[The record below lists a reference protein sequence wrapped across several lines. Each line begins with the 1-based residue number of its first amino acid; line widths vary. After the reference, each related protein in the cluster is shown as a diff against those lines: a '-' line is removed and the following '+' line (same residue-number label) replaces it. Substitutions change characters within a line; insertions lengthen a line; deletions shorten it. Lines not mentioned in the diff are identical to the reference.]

1 MGVASVM
8 FAFSVPFVST
18 SASWKLL
25 NSIFIKVDDLR
36 YGCACDLCDGVDI
49 SSLSCGRLSEPSLAS
64 SLTSK
69 SFEIISDDSPW
80 RKDSLLPTDIDP
92 SSALLINFKK
102 SFWSFSA
109 YFLFL
114 FPYFPLTYYLPCNY
128 YLLLVLLFDLCASFF
143 ISKSVFFRLSVAVFS
158 PPSLLSI

>member
-1 MGVASVM
+1 MNYLPLFCFTYRGVASVV
-8 FAFSVPFVST
+8 FALSVPPLST

-36 YGCACDLCDGVDI
+36 CDGLDI
-49 SSLSCGRLSEPSLAS
+49 SSFSCRCLADPSLAS

-69 SFEIISDDSPW
+69 SFEIMSDDSPW

-102 SFWSFSA
+102 SFWSF
-109 YFLFL
+109 LFL
-114 FPYFPLTYYLPCNY
+114 FPYLPCNY
-128 YLLLVLLFDLCASFF
+128 YLLDLCASFF
-143 ISKSVFFRLSVAVFS
+143 MSKSVFFRLSVAVFS